1 MSRFRPFAGPR
12 WNRRSEPHPAVRPD
26 RLNAVFDATFR
37 RSPDGDGTAGI
48 DPELSFIE
56 ATVVGGVLPQNRLP
70 RALRVAPFPFF
81 SGRAAGAANCL
92 WFRPQ
97 LNPAFRS
104 PAMIR

>member
-70 RALRVAPFPFF
+70 RALRVAPFPF
-81 SGRAAGAANCL
+81 SRVA
-92 WFRPQ
+92 PQ
-97 LNPAFRS
+97 ALQIVFGFGLN
-104 PAMIR
+104 